1 MNERQTAEADAARR
15 DGFDPEQFF
24 KLASRV
30 GHGQALGLRYLRHE
44 GPTIELELPWKE
56 ELVGVPATG
65 YLASGAIIS
74 LMDTCAGSSVWI
86 ALGRFQ
92 PLVTIDLRLDYYRP
106 ALKGEQGDQ

>member
-1 MNERQTAEADAARR
+1 MNNRQTAEADAARR

-56 ELVGVPATG
+56 ELVGVPSTG

-74 LMDTCAGSSVWI
+74 LMDMAAGMAIWAANGEFRPV
-86 ALGRFQ
+86 ATL
-92 PLVTIDLRLDYYRP
+92 DLRVDYLRP
-106 ALKGEQGDQ
+106 AREHASV